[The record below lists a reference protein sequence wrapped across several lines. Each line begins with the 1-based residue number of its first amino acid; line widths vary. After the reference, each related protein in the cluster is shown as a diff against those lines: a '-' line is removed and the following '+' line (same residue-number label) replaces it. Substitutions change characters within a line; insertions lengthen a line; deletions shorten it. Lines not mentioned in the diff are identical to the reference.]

1 MRTWLRPERRAVLY
15 VVAPFAAFICIF
27 LLYPTGMVL
36 FKAVTPGGSLGTDAL
51 QRALSGTYRTGFINS
66 IALSC
71 TSALIGGI
79 IGILLALTVRSLQR
93 PRWLRPTLDSW
104 SAVAS
109 QLGGVPLAFAFIAT
123 IGAQGLLTRLL
134 KGIGINAGEYGIS
147 PTGFWGLVIVYLY
160 FQIPLMFLVMLPA
173 VNGLRATWREAASVL
188 GAGGL
193 RYWRSVGIPILAP
206 AALGGT
212 LLLFVNAFTAY
223 ATVYVLNPSGSLVPL
238 QIRFVLQGNVISGE
252 EDLGNAIVAW
262 VIVLLLA
269 SLVAMTLLQRRTL
282 MWTRT

>member
-1 MRTWLRPERRAVLY
+1 MFRRERRLGILVL
-15 VVAPFAAFICIF
+15 APFAAFVALF
-27 LLYPTGMVL
+27 LVYPTIIVL
-36 FKAVTPGGSLGTDAL
+36 FKAVTPGGTLGVDAL
-51 QRALSGTYRTGFINS
+51 QRAVTGTYRTGFVNS
-66 IALSC
+66 IALSG
-71 TSALIGGI
+71 TSAVIGGV

-123 IGAQGLLTRLL
+123 IGAQGVLTRLL
-134 KGIGINAGEYGIS
+134 KGIGINASDYGIS
-147 PTGFWGLVIVYLY
+147 PTGFWGLVVVYLY

-173 VNGLRATWREAASVL
+173 VNGLRSTWREAAAIL
-188 GAGGL
+188 GASGL
-193 RYWRSVGIPILAP
+193 RYWRSVGVPILAP
-206 AALGGT
+206 SALGGA

-223 ATVYVLNPSGSLVPL
+223 ATAYVLNPSGALVPL

-262 VIVLLLA
+262 VIALLLL

-282 MWTRT
+282 TWTRP

>member
-1 MRTWLRPERRAVLY
+1 MGLL
-15 VVAPFAAFICIF
+15 VVAPFVAFVAVF
-27 LLYPTGMVL
+27 LVYPTVIVL
-36 FKAVTPGGSLGTDAL
+36 FKAVTPGGSLGVDAL
-51 QRALSGTYRTGFINS
+51 QRALSGTYRTGFMNS
-66 IALSC
+66 IALAG
-71 TSALIGGI
+71 TSAVIGGT

-123 IGAQGLLTRLL
+123 IGAQGVLTRLL
-134 KGIGINAGEYGIS
+134 KGVGIDASDYGIS
-147 PTGFWGLVIVYLY
+147 PTGFWGLVFVYLY

-173 VNGLRATWREAASVL
+173 VNGLRSTWREAASVL
-188 GAGGL
+188 GASGL
-193 RYWRSVGIPILAP
+193 RYWGSVGVPILAP
-206 AALGGT
+206 AALGGA

-223 ATVYVLNPSGSLVPL
+223 ATAYVLNPSGALVPL

-252 EDLGNAIVAW
+252 QDLGNAIVAW

-282 MWTRT
+282 MWTKS

>member
-1 MRTWLRPERRAVLY
+1 MGLL
-15 VVAPFAAFICIF
+15 VVAPFVAFVAVF
-27 LLYPTGMVL
+27 LVYPTTIVL
-36 FKAVTPGGSLGTDAL
+36 FKAVTPGGSLGVDAL
-51 QRALSGTYRTGFINS
+51 QRALSGTYRTGFMNS
-66 IALSC
+66 IALAG
-71 TSALIGGI
+71 TSAVIGGT

-123 IGAQGLLTRLL
+123 IGAQGVLTRLL
-134 KGIGINAGEYGIS
+134 KGVGIDASDYGIS
-147 PTGFWGLVIVYLY
+147 PTGFWGLVFVYLY

-173 VNGLRATWREAASVL
+173 VNGLRSTWREAASVL
-188 GAGGL
+188 GASGL
-193 RYWRSVGIPILAP
+193 RYWRSVGVPILAP
-206 AALGGT
+206 AALGGA

-223 ATVYVLNPSGSLVPL
+223 ATAYVLNPSGALVPL

-252 EDLGNAIVAW
+252 QDLGNAIVAW

-282 MWTRT
+282 MWTKS

>member
-1 MRTWLRPERRAVLY
+1 MECPCTGCFARIEGWGFSSSPHSWPSWRSSSCIRR
-15 VVAPFAAFICIF
+15 
-27 LLYPTGMVL
+27 
-36 FKAVTPGGSLGTDAL
+36 S
-51 QRALSGTYRTGFINS
+51 
-66 IALSC
+66 SC
-71 TSALIGGI
+71 CSRR
-79 IGILLALTVRSLQR
+79 ILLALTVRSLQR

-123 IGAQGLLTRLL
+123 IGAQGVLTRLL
-134 KGIGINAGEYGIS
+134 KGIGIDANDYGIS
-147 PTGFWGLVIVYLY
+147 PTGFWGLVFVYLY

-173 VNGLRATWREAASVL
+173 VNGLRSTWREAASVL
-188 GAGGL
+188 GASGL
-193 RYWRSVGIPILAP
+193 RYWRSVGVPILAP
-206 AALGGT
+206 AALGGA

-223 ATVYVLNPSGSLVPL
+223 ATAYVLNPSGALVPL

-252 EDLGNAIVAW
+252 QDLGNAIVAW

-282 MWTRT
+282 MWTKS

>member
-1 MRTWLRPERRAVLY
+1 MGLL
-15 VVAPFAAFICIF
+15 VVAPFVAFVAVF
-27 LLYPTGMVL
+27 LVYPTVIVL
-36 FKAVTPGGSLGTDAL
+36 FKAVTPGGSLGFDAL

-66 IALSC
+66 IALAG
-71 TSALIGGI
+71 TSAVIGGT
-79 IGILLALTVRSLQR
+79 IGILLALTVRTLQR

-123 IGAQGLLTRLL
+123 IGAQGVLTRLL
-134 KGIGINAGEYGIS
+134 KGIGIDASDYGIS
-147 PTGFWGLVIVYLY
+147 PTGFWGLVFVYLY

-173 VNGLRATWREAASVL
+173 VNGLRSTWREAASVL
-188 GAGGL
+188 GASGL
-193 RYWRSVGIPILAP
+193 RYWRSVGVPILAP
-206 AALGGT
+206 AALGGA

-223 ATVYVLNPSGSLVPL
+223 ATAYVLNPSGALVPL

-252 EDLGNAIVAW
+252 QDLGNAIVAW

-282 MWTRT
+282 MWTKS

>member
-1 MRTWLRPERRAVLY
+1 MGLL
-15 VVAPFAAFICIF
+15 VVAPFVAFVAVF
-27 LLYPTGMVL
+27 LVYPTTIVL
-36 FKAVTPGGSLGTDAL
+36 FKAVTPGGSLGVDAL
-51 QRALSGTYRTGFINS
+51 QRALSGTYRTGFMNS
-66 IALSC
+66 IALAG
-71 TSALIGGI
+71 TSAVIGGT

-123 IGAQGLLTRLL
+123 IGAQGVLTRLL
-134 KGIGINAGEYGIS
+134 KGVGIDASDYGIS
-147 PTGFWGLVIVYLY
+147 PTGFWGLVFVYLY

-173 VNGLRATWREAASVL
+173 VNGLRSTWREAASVL
-188 GAGGL
+188 GASGL
-193 RYWRSVGIPILAP
+193 RYWGSVGVPILAP
-206 AALGGT
+206 AALGGA

-223 ATVYVLNPSGSLVPL
+223 ATAYVLNPSGALVPL

-252 EDLGNAIVAW
+252 QDLGNAIVAW

-282 MWTRT
+282 MWTKS

>member
-1 MRTWLRPERRAVLY
+1 MGLL
-15 VVAPFAAFICIF
+15 VVAPFVAFVAVF
-27 LLYPTGMVL
+27 LVYPTTIVL
-36 FKAVTPGGSLGTDAL
+36 FKAVTPGGSLGVDAL
-51 QRALSGTYRTGFINS
+51 QRALSGTYRTGFMNS
-66 IALSC
+66 IALAG
-71 TSALIGGI
+71 TSAVIGGT

-93 PRWLRPTLDSW
+93 PRWLRPTLDAW

-123 IGAQGLLTRLL
+123 IGAQGVLTRLL
-134 KGIGINAGEYGIS
+134 KGVGIDASDYGIS
-147 PTGFWGLVIVYLY
+147 PTGFWGLVFVYLY

-173 VNGLRATWREAASVL
+173 VNGLRSTWREAASVL
-188 GAGGL
+188 GASGL
-193 RYWRSVGIPILAP
+193 RYWGSVGVPILAP
-206 AALGGT
+206 AALGGA

-223 ATVYVLNPSGSLVPL
+223 ATAYVLNPSGALVPL

-252 EDLGNAIVAW
+252 QDLGNAIVAW

-282 MWTRT
+282 MWTKS

>member
-1 MRTWLRPERRAVLY
+1 MGLL
-15 VVAPFAAFICIF
+15 VVAPFVAFVAVF
-27 LLYPTGMVL
+27 LVYPTVIVL
-36 FKAVTPGGSLGTDAL
+36 FKAVTPGGSLGVDAL
-51 QRALSGTYRTGFINS
+51 QRALSGTYRTGFMNS
-66 IALSC
+66 IALAG
-71 TSALIGGI
+71 TSAVIGGT

-123 IGAQGLLTRLL
+123 IGAQGVLTRLL
-134 KGIGINAGEYGIS
+134 KGIGIDASDYGIS
-147 PTGFWGLVIVYLY
+147 PTGFWGLVFVYLY

-173 VNGLRATWREAASVL
+173 VNGLRSTWREAASVL
-188 GAGGL
+188 GASGL
-193 RYWRSVGIPILAP
+193 RYWRSVGVPILAP
-206 AALGGT
+206 AALGGA

-223 ATVYVLNPSGSLVPL
+223 ATAYVLNPSGALVPL

-252 EDLGNAIVAW
+252 QDLGNAIVAW

-282 MWTRT
+282 MWTKS

>member
-1 MRTWLRPERRAVLY
+1 MRTWLRPDRRTGLLVLAPFVAFVGVFLIYPTIVVLY
-15 VVAPFAAFICIF
+15 
-27 LLYPTGMVL
+27 
-36 FKAVTPGGSLGTDAL
+36 KAVTPGGSLGTEAL

-66 IALSC
+66 IALSG
-71 TSALIGGI
+71 TSALLGGA
-79 IGILLALTVRSLQR
+79 IGILLALTVRSLER

-123 IGAQGLLTRLL
+123 IGAQGIVTRLL
-134 KGIGINAGEYGIS
+134 AEIGINASDYGIS
-147 PTGFWGLVIVYLY
+147 PTGFWGLVVVYLY

-173 VNGLRATWREAASVL
+173 VNGMRSTWREAAAIL
-188 GAGGL
+188 GASGV

-206 AALGGT
+206 AALGGV
-212 LLLFVNAFTAY
+212 LLLFVNAFAAY
-223 ATVYVLNPSGSLVPL
+223 ATAYVLNPSGALVPL

-262 VIVLLLA
+262 VIALLLA
-269 SLVAMTLLQRRTL
+269 GLIAMTLLQRRTL
-282 MWTRT
+282 TWTKQ

>member
-1 MRTWLRPERRAVLY
+1 MGLL
-15 VVAPFAAFICIF
+15 VVAPFVAFVAVF
-27 LLYPTGMVL
+27 LVYPTTIVL
-36 FKAVTPGGSLGTDAL
+36 FKAVTPGGSLGVDAL
-51 QRALSGTYRTGFINS
+51 QRALSGTYRTGFMNS
-66 IALSC
+66 IALAG
-71 TSALIGGI
+71 TSAVIGGT

-123 IGAQGLLTRLL
+123 IGAQGVLTRLL
-134 KGIGINAGEYGIS
+134 KGIGIDASDYGIS
-147 PTGFWGLVIVYLY
+147 PTGFWGLVFVYLY

-173 VNGLRATWREAASVL
+173 VNGLRSTWREAASVL
-188 GAGGL
+188 GASGL
-193 RYWRSVGIPILAP
+193 RYWGSVGVPILAP
-206 AALGGT
+206 AALGGA

-223 ATVYVLNPSGSLVPL
+223 ATAYVLNPSGALVPL

-252 EDLGNAIVAW
+252 QDLGNAIVAW

-282 MWTRT
+282 MWTKS

>member
-1 MRTWLRPERRAVLY
+1 MGLL
-15 VVAPFAAFICIF
+15 VVAPFVAFVAVF
-27 LLYPTGMVL
+27 LVYPTVIVL
-36 FKAVTPGGSLGTDAL
+36 FKAVTPGGSLGFDAL
-51 QRALSGTYRTGFINS
+51 QRALSGTYRAGFINS
-66 IALSC
+66 IALAG
-71 TSALIGGI
+71 TSAVIGGT
-79 IGILLALTVRSLQR
+79 IGILLALTVRTLQR

-123 IGAQGLLTRLL
+123 IGAQGVLTRLL
-134 KGIGINAGEYGIS
+134 KGIGIDASDYGIS
-147 PTGFWGLVIVYLY
+147 PTGFWGLVFVYLY

-173 VNGLRATWREAASVL
+173 VNGLRSTWREAASVL
-188 GAGGL
+188 GASGL
-193 RYWRSVGIPILAP
+193 RYWRSVGVPILAP
-206 AALGGT
+206 AALGGA

-223 ATVYVLNPSGSLVPL
+223 ATAYVLNPSGALVPL

-252 EDLGNAIVAW
+252 QDLGNAIVAW

-282 MWTRT
+282 MWTKS

>member
-1 MRTWLRPERRAVLY
+1 MGLL
-15 VVAPFAAFICIF
+15 VVAPFVAFVAVF
-27 LLYPTGMVL
+27 LVYPTVIVL
-36 FKAVTPGGSLGTDAL
+36 FKAVTPGGSLGVDAL

-66 IALSC
+66 IALAG
-71 TSALIGGI
+71 TSAVIGGT

-123 IGAQGLLTRLL
+123 IGAQGVLTRLL
-134 KGIGINAGEYGIS
+134 KGIGIDASDYGIS
-147 PTGFWGLVIVYLY
+147 PTGFWGLVFVYLY

-173 VNGLRATWREAASVL
+173 VNGLRSTWREAASVL
-188 GAGGL
+188 GASGL
-193 RYWRSVGIPILAP
+193 RYWRSVGVPILAP
-206 AALGGT
+206 AALGGA

-223 ATVYVLNPSGSLVPL
+223 ATAYVLNPSGALVPL

-252 EDLGNAIVAW
+252 QDLGNAIVAW

-269 SLVAMTLLQRRTL
+269 SLVAMALLQRRTL
-282 MWTRT
+282 MWTKS

>member
-1 MRTWLRPERRAVLY
+1 MGLL
-15 VVAPFAAFICIF
+15 VVAPFVAFVAVF
-27 LLYPTGMVL
+27 LVYPTVIVL
-36 FKAVTPGGSLGTDAL
+36 FKAVTPGGSLGVEAL

-66 IALSC
+66 IALAG
-71 TSALIGGI
+71 TSAVIGGT

-123 IGAQGLLTRLL
+123 IGAQGVLTRLL
-134 KGIGINAGEYGIS
+134 KGIGIDASDYGIS
-147 PTGFWGLVIVYLY
+147 PTGFWGLVFVYLY

-173 VNGLRATWREAASVL
+173 VNGLRSTWREAASVL
-188 GAGGL
+188 GASGL
-193 RYWRSVGIPILAP
+193 RYWRSVGVPILAP
-206 AALGGT
+206 AALGGA

-223 ATVYVLNPSGSLVPL
+223 ATAYVLNPSGALVPL

-252 EDLGNAIVAW
+252 QDLGNAIVAW

-282 MWTRT
+282 MWTKS

>member
-1 MRTWLRPERRAVLY
+1 MRTMFRRERRLGILVL
-15 VVAPFAAFICIF
+15 APFAAFVALF
-27 LLYPTGMVL
+27 LVYPTIIVL
-36 FKAVTPGGSLGTDAL
+36 FKAVTPGGTLGVDAL
-51 QRALSGTYRTGFINS
+51 QRAVTGTYRTGFVNS
-66 IALSC
+66 IALSG
-71 TSALIGGI
+71 TSAVIGGV
-79 IGILLALTVRSLQR
+79 IGILVALTVRSLQR

-123 IGAQGLLTRLL
+123 IGAQGVLTRLL
-134 KGIGINAGEYGIS
+134 KGIGINASDYGIS
-147 PTGFWGLVIVYLY
+147 PTGFWGLVVVYLY

-173 VNGLRATWREAASVL
+173 VNGLRSTWREAAAIL
-188 GAGGL
+188 GASGL
-193 RYWRSVGIPILAP
+193 RYWRSVGVPILAP
-206 AALGGT
+206 SALGGA

-223 ATVYVLNPSGSLVPL
+223 ATAYVLNPSGALVPL

-262 VIVLLLA
+262 VIALLLL

-282 MWTRT
+282 TWTRP